1 MQCKEENGTI
11 TFNKEAVTDAKG
23 TYRVEIDGDH
33 EDDVCTVVLVKSPRK
48 DCSEVDTDSHLQQA
62 ARVSITK
69 NNGIV
74 SSLRTANPLG
84 FLKNQRLPGCNHLLR
99 ELGINED
106 GTLI

>member
-11 TFNKEAVTDAKG
+11 TFSKEAVTDARG
-23 TYRVEIDGDH
+23 TYRLEIDGDH
-33 EDDVCTVVLVKSPRK
+33 EDDVCEVVLVKSPRK
-48 DCSEVDTDSHLQQA
+48 DCSEVDTDSHLKQA

-84 FLKNQRLPGCNHLLR
+84 FLKNQRLPGCSQMLR